1 MTEMALNFNLPAELY
16 LNVLSDELSLV
27 QDLESYYELGT
38 LLSCQVDVT
47 KLTFAEGFPDF
58 EVVDGPLARIKL
70 THLGR
75 RPICFVSDFL

>member
-1 MTEMALNFNLPAELY
+1 MTEMALNLNLPAELY

-27 QDLESYYELGT
+27 QDLESHDELGT
-38 LLSCQVDVT
+38 FLSRQVDVA

-58 EVVDGPLARIKL
+58 EVVDGPLARVKL

-75 RPICFVSDFL
+75 WPISLVRDLL